1 MSGVTVTFTAPS
13 SGASGTFAGGANTAT
28 TNSSGVAT
36 SAVFT
41 ANSTAGSYTVSASV
55 GGVSTPASFALT
67 NTAISGSGS
76 TITLVPSSY
85 VTTVGTSGGQAVAT
99 SIDLLDESGTES
111 VWNKYVEFDG
121 LYAGY
126 QVFTLP
132 TTIAPSSVTN
142 MQIEVNYQGPSAP
155 NQTWTW
161 QIYNWTTAAYV
172 TVGTN
177 AGAPEWGAWT
187 MLTFTVPGTLSNY
200 VNSTNGQVRIQL
212 LSNNSSD
219 SADIDYEALTVIY

>member
-1 MSGVTVTFTAPS
+1 M
-13 SGASGTFAGGANTAT
+13 
-28 TNSSGVAT
+28 AT

-41 ANSTAGSYTVSASV
+41 ANATAGSYTVTASV
-55 GGVSTPASFALT
+55 GGVSTAASFALT
-67 NTAISGSGS
+67 NAVSSGSGS

-85 VTTVGTSGGQAVAT
+85 VTTEGTSGGQAVAT
-99 SIDLLDESGTES
+99 SIDLLDESGTENI
-111 VWNKYVEFDG
+111 WNKYVEFDG

-132 TTIAPSSVTN
+132 TTIAPGSVTN

-161 QIYNWTTAAYV
+161 QIYNWATAAYV

-177 AGAPEWGAWT
+177 AGAPDWGAWKL
-187 MLTFTVPGTLSNY
+187 LTFTVPGTLSNY
-200 VNSTNGQVRIQL
+200 IRSSDGQVRIQL
-212 LSNNSSD
+212 LSNNSAD
-219 SADIDYEALTVIY
+219 DADIDYEAVIVSY